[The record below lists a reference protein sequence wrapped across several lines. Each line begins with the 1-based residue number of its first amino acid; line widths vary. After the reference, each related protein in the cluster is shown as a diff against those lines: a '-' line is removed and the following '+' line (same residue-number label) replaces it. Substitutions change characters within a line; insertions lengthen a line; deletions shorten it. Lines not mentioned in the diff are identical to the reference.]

1 MDARVWEATTYA
13 LLYTFTDVPAP
24 ERSLRSGIPQLP
36 LVNCVL
42 DDDELVVARLRDMS
56 LNEVGIIPPT
66 ALRPSAL
73 QSSYPTWDATTAGK
87 RLTTSKRLPTV
98 KQVTWAPAV
107 TERFTTAQRLTVV
120 DQRDPRK
127 SCSITV
133 IGDRHQLAARCGGSV
148 RDWELG
154 DRYPAFWMSSLSGG
168 PAFPLSPDGRRQ
180 LSWSNSRVK
189 ITDTDAGRCIATFH
203 CADIVEGCFSP
214 DGRYVAICSEK
225 DTEGL
230 VQVRAVS
237 DGVLL
242 ESFRYECRPEGS
254 KKPRNPVVVFSGDGR
269 AVFLGTP
276 SGRVH
281 IHSLPLRKPN
291 ATRRDESAG
300 DEE

>member
-24 ERSLRSGIPQLP
+24 ERSLRSGIPHLP

-42 DDDELVVARLRDMS
+42 DEEELVVANLRDMS
-56 LNEVGIIPPT
+56 LNEVGAVPPT
-66 ALRPSAL
+66 ALHSCPIR
-73 QSSYPTWDATTAGK
+73 DVTTGK
-87 RLTTSKRLPTV
+87 RLTMSTRPATV
-98 KQVTWAPAV
+98 KRVSWAPTV
-107 TERFTTAQRLTVV
+107 TERFTTAQRLTLV

-133 IGDRHQLAARCGGSV
+133 IGDRRQLAARCGGSV
-148 RDWELG
+148 RDWELS

-168 PAFPLSPDGRRQ
+168 PAFPLSPDGRQQ
-180 LSWSNSRVK
+180 LSWSNSWFK
-189 ITDTDAGRCIATFH
+189 ITDTDAGRCVATFH

-276 SGRVH
+276 FGSVH